1 MDTIKKLFPLSL
13 NANDFKSFLKTVL
26 IYVVLDFVCGLAIGL
41 LGKLPLIGIVF
52 GLIGSVLGIYFAA
65 GLLIA
70 ILVFLNII
78 K

>member
-1 MDTIKKLFPLSL
+1 MDTIKKIFPLSF
-13 NANDFKSFLKTVL
+13 NAHDFQSFLKTV
-26 IYVVLDFVCGLAIGL
+26 IMYVVLDLVCGLAIGL
-41 LGKLPLIGIVF
+41 LGKLPLIGLVF
-52 GLIGSVLGIYFAA
+52 GLIGSVLGIYFAI